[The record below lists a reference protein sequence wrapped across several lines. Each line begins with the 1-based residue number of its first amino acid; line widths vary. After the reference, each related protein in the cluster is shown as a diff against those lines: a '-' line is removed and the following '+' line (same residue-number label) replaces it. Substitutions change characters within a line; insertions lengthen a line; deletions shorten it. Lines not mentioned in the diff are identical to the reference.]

1 MVSLAP
7 IFLAKTAETIFTSS
21 YSVMEMK
28 MSQSSTSACSKI
40 LKFAPFPKIPMISN
54 RLVIWLRTDSSF
66 SIKITSWFSATRERQ
81 RAVPTFPPP
90 TTIIFIE
97 YLQSML
103 LSYSI
108 FKKNSSFLRI
118 FWWNFEKL
126 RTSRRNRQK
135 SRARRDRKL

>member
-28 MSQSSTSACSKI
+28 ISQSSTSACSKT

-90 TTIIFIE
+90 TTIIFID

-108 FKKNSSFLRI
+108 FKKNSSILRT
-118 FWWNFEKL
+118 FWRNLTKL
-126 RTSRRNRQK
+126 RTSGKNCQYRRM
-135 SRARRDRKL
+135 RRDRKL

>member
-7 IFLAKTAETIFTSS
+7 IFLAKTAETILTSS

-28 MSQSSTSACSKI
+28 MSQFSTSACSKI
-40 LKFAPFPKIPMISN
+40 LKLAPFPRIPMMSN
-54 RLVIWLRTDSSF
+54 RLVIWFRTDSSF

-90 TTIIFIE
+90 TTIIFID

-118 FWWNFEKL
+118 FYGNFTKQ
-126 RTSRRNRQK
+126 RK
-135 SRARRDRKL
+135 SRKMLKKSRMKTD